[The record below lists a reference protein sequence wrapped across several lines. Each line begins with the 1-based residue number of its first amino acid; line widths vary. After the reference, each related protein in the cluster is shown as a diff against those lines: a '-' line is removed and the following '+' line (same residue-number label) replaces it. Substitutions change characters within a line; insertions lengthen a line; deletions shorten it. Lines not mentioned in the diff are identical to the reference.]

1 MNLSE
6 QALSQYP
13 TWLEIDLDAV
23 AANTRFALRTAGT
36 ELMAVVK
43 SNAYGF
49 GAVPIAR
56 TALAA
61 GASALA
67 VARCSEALTLRQ
79 AGLTAPI
86 LVFGMAAPAE
96 VDAAISEQISLTLH
110 SAESLSLYTAR
121 ASAVGHSL
129 RVHLKVDTG
138 FGRLGVLLED
148 AAALALKALESGW
161 IQIEGIYSHLAMA
174 DEVPDHPLTI
184 KQLGFFNDV
193 INALAFSGINPHW
206 KHIANSAAAFGI
218 PQARFNLVRVG
229 TALLGMK
236 PFYFQPL
243 PAGIQRVISWKTQL
257 ASCKLLPAGWN
268 IGYGQSHILET
279 DTWVG
284 VIPVGYGDGFRRAC
298 GNEVLLEGLRV
309 PVIGRV
315 CNDMSMLQL
324 PAYYSPG
331 SEVILIGKQADL
343 EITTDELITRWQ
355 TTQADITTNISL
367 RVPRVYRGAENPVGQ
382 LSQ

>member
-1 MNLSE
+1 MNKID
-6 QALSQYP
+6 QAISQYP
-13 TWLEIDLDAV
+13 TWVEIDLDAV
-23 AANTRFALRTAGT
+23 AANTRFSLRIAGT

-43 SNAYGF
+43 SNGYGF

-56 TALAA
+56 ATLSA

-67 VARCSEALTLRQ
+67 VARCSEALILRQ
-79 AGLTAPI
+79 AGLSAPI

-96 VDAAISEQISLTLH
+96 IDNAISEQISLTLH
-110 SAESLSLYTAR
+110 SFESLSLYTSR
-121 ASAVGHSL
+121 ASAAGQKLH
-129 RVHLKVDTG
+129 VHLKVDTG
-138 FGRLGVLLED
+138 FGRLGVLPEE
-148 AAALALKALESGW
+148 AKAVALNALQTGW
-161 IQIEGIYSHLAMA
+161 IHIEGIYSHLAMA

-184 KQLGFFNDV
+184 KQIGFFNDAV
-193 INALAFSGINPHW
+193 NALTSSGINPRW
-206 KHIANSAAAFGI
+206 KHIANSAAAFAI
-218 PQARFNLVRVG
+218 PESRFNLVRIG

-243 PAGIQRVISWKTQL
+243 PAGLQRVISWKTQL

-268 IGYGQSHILET
+268 IGYGQSHILDT

-284 VIPVGYGDGFRRAC
+284 VIPAGYGDGFRRALE
-298 GNEVLLEGLRV
+298 NEVLLDGMRV

-331 SEVILIGKQADL
+331 SEVILIGKQGDQ
-343 EITTDELITRWQ
+343 EINTDALIDRWH

-367 RVPRVYRGAENPVGQ
+367 RVPRVYRETKDPVGQ
-382 LSQ
+382 SSN